1 MERMDI
7 TLGEKKQI
15 IRDYFQAWLKPNIE
29 VIKSIFDKNATY
41 SECYGPIYRN
51 KKEIISW
58 FEKWNKQGKV
68 IAWPIEKILINE
80 NTCIVEWHFKC
91 NYQKKISE
99 FDGVSIIDFN
109 DQNKIISVKEYQ
121 SKCQHYIANKTSSH
135 YN

>member
-1 MERMDI
+1 MS
-7 TLGEKKQI
+7 KKQI

-80 NTCIVEWHFKC
+80 NTCIVEWDFKC

-121 SKCQHYIANKTSSH
+121 SKSQHYYPYNK
-135 YN
+135 

>member
-1 MERMDI
+1 MS
-7 TLGEKKQI
+7 KKQI

-121 SKCQHYIANKTSSH
+121 RKLQFQIEHF
-135 YN
+135 

>member
-1 MERMDI
+1 MS
-7 TLGEKKQI
+7 KKQI
-15 IRDYFQAWLKPNIE
+15 IRDYFQSWLKPNIE

-121 SKCQHYIANKTSSH
+121 SKSQHYYPYSK
-135 YN
+135 

>member
-1 MERMDI
+1 MS
-7 TLGEKKQI
+7 KKQI

-41 SECYGPIYRN
+41 SECYGTIYRN
-51 KKEIISW
+51 KDEIISW
-58 FEKWNKQGKV
+58 FKNWNKQGKV
-68 IAWPIEKILINE
+68 VVWPIEKILINE

-121 SKCQHYIANKTSSH
+121 SKSQHYYPYSK
-135 YN
+135 

>member
-1 MERMDI
+1 MS
-7 TLGEKKQI
+7 KKQI
-15 IRDYFQAWLKPNIE
+15 IRAYFQAWLKPNIE

-121 SKCQHYIANKTSSH
+121 SKSQHYYPYSK
-135 YN
+135 

>member
-1 MERMDI
+1 MS
-7 TLGEKKQI
+7 KKQI

-29 VIKSIFDKNATY
+29 VIKSIFEKNATY

-121 SKCQHYIANKTSSH
+121 SKSQHYYPYSK
-135 YN
+135 

>member
-1 MERMDI
+1 MS
-7 TLGEKKQI
+7 KKQI

-58 FEKWNKQGKV
+58 FEKWDKQGKV

-121 SKCQHYIANKTSSH
+121 SKSQHYYPYSK
-135 YN
+135 

>member
-1 MERMDI
+1 MS
-7 TLGEKKQI
+7 KKRI

-121 SKCQHYIANKTSSH
+121 SKSQHYYPYSK
-135 YN
+135 

>member
-1 MERMDI
+1 MDI

-121 SKCQHYIANKTSSH
+121 SKCQHYYPYSK
-135 YN
+135 

>member
-1 MERMDI
+1 MS
-7 TLGEKKQI
+7 KKQI
-15 IRDYFQAWLKPNIE
+15 IRDYFQAWLKQNIE

-121 SKCQHYIANKTSSH
+121 SKSQHYYPYSK
-135 YN
+135 

>member
-1 MERMDI
+1 MEDKDI
-7 TLGEKKQI
+7 AVH
-15 IRDYFQAWLKPNIE
+15 D
-29 VIKSIFDKNATY
+29 
-41 SECYGPIYRN
+41 
-51 KKEIISW
+51 
-58 FEKWNKQGKV
+58 KQGKV

-121 SKCQHYIANKTSSH
+121 SKSQHYYPYSK
-135 YN
+135 

>member
-1 MERMDI
+1 MS
-7 TLGEKKQI
+7 KKQI

-41 SECYGPIYRN
+41 SERYGPIYRN

-121 SKCQHYIANKTSSH
+121 SKSQHYYPYSK
-135 YN
+135 

>member
-1 MERMDI
+1 MS
-7 TLGEKKQI
+7 KKQI

-121 SKCQHYIANKTSSH
+121 SKSQHY
-135 YN
+135 YPRL

>member
-1 MERMDI
+1 MS
-7 TLGEKKQI
+7 KKQI

-68 IAWPIEKILINE
+68 IAWQIEKILINE

-109 DQNKIISVKEYQ
+109 DQYKIISVKEYQ
-121 SKCQHYIANKTSSH
+121 SKSQHYYPYSK
-135 YN
+135 

>member
-1 MERMDI
+1 MS
-7 TLGEKKQI
+7 KKQI

-91 NYQKKISE
+91 NYQKQISE
-99 FDGVSIIDFN
+99 FYGISIIDFN

-121 SKCQHYIANKTSSH
+121 SKSQHYYPYSK
-135 YN
+135 

>member
-1 MERMDI
+1 VS
-7 TLGEKKQI
+7 KKQI

-58 FEKWNKQGKV
+58 FENWNKQGKV
-68 IAWPIEKILINE
+68 IAWPIERLIINGD
-80 NTCIVEWHFKC
+80 TSIAEWHFKC
-91 NYQKKISE
+91 NYQGKISE
-99 FDGVSIIDFN
+99 FDGVSIIEFN

-121 SKCQHYIANKTSSH
+121 SKYKHYYPYSK
-135 YN
+135 